1 MWPHPRIDEG
11 HGAAMKVVDVAEFY
25 AEKGGGVKTY
35 LDQKLRA
42 GSAAGHE
49 VVVLAPGP
57 EDAEE
62 SRHGGRV
69 IWVKS
74 PKVPGDPRYH
84 LFIDRRA
91 VHSVLDRERPNVVE
105 GSSVYG
111 GGWFAGLWPG
121 RAVRSLVFHQDPVA
135 ALGHPML
142 DRFISASTID

>member
-1 MWPHPRIDEG
+1 
-11 HGAAMKVVDVAEFY
+11 MKVVDVAEFY

-62 SRHGGRV
+62 ERHGGRV
-69 IWVKS
+69 VWIKS

-91 VHSVLDRERPNVVE
+91 VHAALDRERPNVVE

-111 GGWFAGLWPG
+111 GGW
-121 RAVRSLVFHQDPVA
+121 
-135 ALGHPML
+135 
-142 DRFISASTID
+142 